1 MFCRQ
6 KTAEDDNAK
15 INVFPIIPCT
25 FLLFKASAFLQIF
38 SSRNFLFLYSK
49 CWKTS
54 NKRTRIPLFIKQIVS
69 LIELKM
75 QRLINYWTNTC
86 KFKIDKKH
94 TQWGS
99 LEQSMTLVKIN
110 SWKGFIVSLIYH
122 LNFVK
127 KIKCKLETAF
137 DLSFNIAL
145 IWLHITGN
153 TALYMNLVHCN

>member
-1 MFCRQ
+1 MFSRIYLVPFCSSKLVLSFKFSLREISF
-6 KTAEDDNAK
+6 A
-15 INVFPIIPCT
+15 PIVHVE
-25 FLLFKASAFLQIF
+25 KHQIKEHG
-38 SSRNFLFLYSK
+38 FLY
-49 CWKTS
+49 
-54 NKRTRIPLFIKQIVS
+54 LLIKQIVS

-153 TALYMNLVHCN
+153 TALYMSLVHCN

>member
-1 MFCRQ
+1 MFSR
-6 KTAEDDNAK
+6 
-15 INVFPIIPCT
+15 IYLVP
-25 FLLFKASAFLQIF
+25 F
-38 SSRNFLFLYSK
+38 SSSKLVLSFKFSLREISFSSIVNVEKHQIKEHRFLYLS
-49 CWKTS
+49 
-54 NKRTRIPLFIKQIVS
+54 IKQIVS

-99 LEQSMTLVKIN
+99 LEESMTLVKIN

-153 TALYMNLVHCN
+153 TALYMSLVHCN